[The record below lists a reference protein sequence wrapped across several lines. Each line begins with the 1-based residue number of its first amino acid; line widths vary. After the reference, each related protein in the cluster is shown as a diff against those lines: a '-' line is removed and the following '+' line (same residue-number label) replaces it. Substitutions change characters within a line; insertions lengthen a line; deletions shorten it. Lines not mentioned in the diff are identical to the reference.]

1 MVITGIRLQR
11 FRSYKDQVFE
21 LEPGV
26 NIVVGPNASG
36 KTNLLE
42 ALYVASRGRSFRVR
56 DTDLIKHGASWARID
71 VTRQNQSR
79 SIKLRRSNEPRKEFI
94 IGSTTK
100 RRLAPTDTLPLV
112 LFAPD
117 DLRLLNGSPTRRRD
131 YLDQLVSQL
140 IPAAG
145 GTIGRYYRALLQ
157 RNTLLKTNNPDIDE
171 LFVWSIK
178 LGELGA
184 QVAAWRRDI
193 VKKLNKEAS
202 QIYSELAGGQ
212 HRVRFIYESALPLKT
227 YAEALNR
234 SLQSNKDTFIGH
246 TSMGPHRDDLQVSL
260 DGHNSTSSASRGE
273 VRTLVLVAKLVEAR
287 LLEIQMEQK
296 PLLLLDDVFSELDGK
311 RRQQL
316 AHAVKDYQT
325 LITTT
330 DADAVIEH
338 FTKKSINIIPL
349 N

>member
-1 MVITGIRLQR
+1 MAITGIRLQH
-11 FRSYKDQVFE
+11 FRSYKDQAFE

-56 DTDLIKHGASWARID
+56 DADLISYGAKWARLD
-71 VTRQNQSR
+71 VTHASHNR
-79 SIKLRRSNEPRKEFI
+79 SVKLRRNDLPHKEFVV
-94 IGSTTK
+94 GANTR
-100 RRLAPTDTLPLV
+100 RRLSTVDTLPIV

-117 DLRLLNGSPTRRRD
+117 DLRLLNGSPARRRD
-131 YLDQLVSQL
+131 YIDQLVAHL
-140 IPAAG
+140 IPGSNA
-145 GTIGRYYRALLQ
+145 TLNRYQRALLQ
-157 RNTLLKTNNPDIDE
+157 RNTLLKHPRPDADE

-184 QVAAWRRDI
+184 QIATWRRDLI
-193 VKKLNKEAS
+193 RRLNREAS
-202 QIYSELAGGQ
+202 QIYSDLAGGA
-212 HRVRFIYESALPLKT
+212 HRVRFAYQSSLPLRS
-227 YAEALNR
+227 YGLALNN
-234 SLQSNKDTFIGH
+234 SLQSSQDLKIGH
-246 TSMGPHRDDLQVSL
+246 TSAGPHRDDFSVSL
-260 DGHNSTSSASRGE
+260 DGHGSSSSASRGE

-287 LLEIQMEQK
+287 LLEKQLEQK

-316 AHAVKDYQT
+316 ARAVKIYQT